1 MIEVDLRPW
10 EPAPEPLPETWM
22 ALAARLAEQMKGS
35 LRTYVLGVKYNASGV
50 GNLLRSWGLPWE
62 VVMAGYLWEYE
73 EGKQQIQQIDLPGA
87 QRILNHMDAADLY
100 ARYIEQ
106 DTLLPLLTPPYRDL
120 GALLVAVAIY
130 YEALRALAQQS
141 SEQPYRGKKLLI
153 IEGVGHT
160 LLNITKRLGMW
171 LVKREIED
179 LVEQLH
185 NPGGFAED
193 RQEYQH
199 ILEQSATQLEQVRQ
213 LLKTF
218 YQRITGQPVEVIYS
232 PCGVAGLK
240 RRVQD
245 AHTTITSEKTQ
256 LTGFD
261 LVTFDVIVPT
271 VADCYQAFGV
281 LGHLGHIQ
289 DRVSDLVANPKPNGC
304 SHIALGLVLNAR
316 KLRVQ
321 GFQPVES
328 LSPVVCQLQIATPTM
343 QAITSYGCLYPRC
356 YQLYTLDTPSLTQEY
371 PQEWWRSA
379 EGRAFQTIV
388 ESFESERE
396 LTAIPAPIT
405 VYSKDRTPIS
415 LPKGATALDFAFAF
429 DPATGIHAVE
439 AFINNRKAQ
448 LYRILNAG
456 DIVEILTSKDNQ
468 VQEYWLDQS
477 YAITSNAHRNI
488 RDALSRRILDRSGYD
503 LLNQAL
509 EQRHYFL
516 PPEELR
522 QELSILVKRHKLGT
536 VQEYLEGLGERKE
549 PHSTPKWAAQHIIQQ
564 IEEHKERQRADTSIA
579 TGKVSWI
586 AVVDEPLVT
595 KRKGYYRQHFCNSC
609 NPTYPRDTKIMGLLK
624 PNGELVVHK
633 QTCPFLLARTN
644 GHQSELFSMTWQLQP
659 PAFRVSFFLLAQDR
673 SGLIYELTREL
684 RRHQC
689 SLLSL
694 TAEAVLKFKEAH
706 IHFSIEAYS
715 DEEVLEI
722 RAQLRKIESVLQV
735 EINASDTSR
744 PVYERLQKLWH
755 QRHIT
760 SRTVT
765 VVRRGWEEAIAML
778 QPRNFVLRNPYD
790 ISRPATA
797 KMFFGRSHENQF
809 LQRELCESERG
820 KAIIL
825 YAPRRSGKSSIC
837 KNFIE
842 RYVFPPFWGVLF
854 SLQNAT
860 QLSEEAILQQL
871 ADRIGWEFQNQ
882 LQRPAPAWNAYRD
895 SDPQVRFRR
904 FLQDCTG
911 QVPDSRL
918 ILALDEFGGALESY
932 DHGTLKRGF
941 FTFWKDIMVD
951 IAQLSLIFA
960 LPTSSHQTLASK
972 DIANAF
978 SFTTPLPVGFLDE
991 ESAERLLVDP
1001 LRDQQI
1007 IIHPNTVA
1015 RTIAL
1020 TGGNPYFMTL
1030 IGQQL
1035 VHYLNGDTYKQ
1046 KVTDEDLDVIVNALI
1061 AESGF
1066 RQNFDYLTRELQNR
1080 EELRILESIIALTD
1094 DTNQLVQLKKIAS
1107 HAHLSMSVA
1116 RGHLERLRSGM
1127 ILQQSGPATN
1137 PYYAFTISLICRW
1150 LRSNHWFF
1158 SQV

>member
-1 MIEVDLRPW
+1 VIETDLRPW
-10 EPAPEPLPETWM
+10 EPRPEPLPETWM

-35 LRTYVLGVKYNASGV
+35 LRAYVLGVKYNASGV

-62 VVMAGYLWEYE
+62 VVMAGHLWEYE
-73 EGKQQIQQIDLPGA
+73 EGKQEIRQANLPGA
-87 QRILNHMDAADLY
+87 QRILDHMGAADLY

-106 DTLLPLLTPPYRDL
+106 DTLSPLLTPPYRDL

-141 SEQPYRGKKLLI
+141 AGQPYRGKKLLI

-179 LVEQLH
+179 LIEQLH
-185 NPGGFAED
+185 NPVGFAED
-193 RQEYQH
+193 RQEHQH
-199 ILEQSATQLEQVRQ
+199 ILEQSAAQLEQVRH
-213 LLKTF
+213 LLKTC
-218 YQRITGQPVEVIYS
+218 YRRNTGQPIEVIYT

-245 AHTTITSEKTQ
+245 AHSTITSEKTQ

-281 LGHLGHIQ
+281 LGQLGHIQ
-289 DRVSDLVANPKPNGC
+289 DRVSDLIANPKSNGC
-304 SHIALGLVLNAR
+304 SHIALGLVLHPR
-316 KLRVQ
+316 TLRAQ
-321 GFQPVES
+321 GFQPIES
-328 LSPVVCQLQIATPTM
+328 PSPVVCQLQIATPIM
-343 QAITSYGCLYPRC
+343 QAITNYGCLYPRC
-356 YQLYTLDTPSLTQEY
+356 YQLYTLDAPSLRQEY
-371 PQEWWRSA
+371 LQSWSSV
-379 EGRAFQTIV
+379 EGRTFQAIL
-388 ESFESERE
+388 ENFESEWE
-396 LTAIPAPIT
+396 PTDTPIT
-405 VYSKDRTPIS
+405 VYSKDRTSIS

-429 DPATGIHAVE
+429 DPAIGIHAVE
-439 AFINNRKAQ
+439 AFINNRKAP
-448 LYRILNAG
+448 LYRELNAG
-456 DIVEILTSKDNQ
+456 DIVEILTSKDIQ
-468 VQEYWLDQS
+468 VQEYWLDKS
-477 YAITSNAHRNI
+477 YVITSNALKNI
-488 RDALSRRILDRSGYD
+488 RDTLSKDSLDRGGYQ
-503 LLNQAL
+503 LLNEAL
-509 EQRHYFL
+509 ESRDYFL
-516 PPEELR
+516 SPEELR
-522 QELSILVKRHKLGT
+522 RELSFLVKRHKLGT
-536 VQEYLEGLGERKE
+536 VHEYLERLKAKKE
-549 PHSTPKWAAQHIIQQ
+549 SQYTPKWAAQHIIQQ
-564 IEEHKERQRADTSIA
+564 VEEHKEKLRVGTSIA
-579 TGKVSWI
+579 TGNVSWI
-586 AVVDEPLVT
+586 AVVDEPVVT
-595 KRKGYYRQHFCNSC
+595 KRKAYYRQHFCNSC
-609 NPTYPRDTKIMGLLK
+609 HPRYPRDTKIMGLLK

-633 QTCPFLLARTN
+633 QTCPFLLARAN
-644 GHQSELFSMTWQLQP
+644 GHHSELLSMSWQLQP
-659 PAFRVSFFLLAQDR
+659 PAFEVSFFLLAQDR
-673 SGLIYELTREL
+673 TGLIYDLTREL

-689 SLLSL
+689 TLLSL
-694 TAEAVLKFKEAH
+694 TAETTLKFKEAY
-706 IHFSIEAYS
+706 ISFTIEAYS
-715 DEEVLEI
+715 DEDVLDI
-722 RAQLRKIESVLQV
+722 REQLRKIESVLNV
-735 EINASDTSR
+735 EINAFYTSR
-744 PVYERLQKLWH
+744 PVYERLQKRWH
-755 QRHIT
+755 QRHST

-765 VVRRGWEEAIAML
+765 VVRRGWEEAIATL
-778 QPRNFVLRNPYD
+778 QPRNFVLRNLYD
-790 ISRPATA
+790 ISRPASA
-797 KMFFGRSHENQF
+797 KMFFGRSYENQF
-809 LQRELCESERG
+809 LQRELCEGEHG

-837 KNFIE
+837 KNFIDS
-842 RYVFPPFWGVLF
+842 YVSPPFWGVLF

-871 ADRIGWEFQNQ
+871 ADRIGWEFQKQ
-882 LQRPAPAWNAYRD
+882 LQRPAPVWSSYRD
-895 SDPQVRFRR
+895 SDPQVCFRR
-904 FLQDCTG
+904 FLQDCIG
-911 QVPDSRL
+911 QNPDTRL

-941 FTFWKDIMVD
+941 FTFWKDLMTD
-951 IAQLSLIFA
+951 ITQLSLIFA

-1007 IIHPNTVA
+1007 IIHPNTVG

-1020 TGGNPYFMTL
+1020 TGGHPYFMTL

-1035 VHYLNGDTYKQ
+1035 VHYLNRDTYKQ
-1046 KVTDEDLDVIVNALI
+1046 KVTDEDLDMIVNALI
-1061 AESGF
+1061 EESGF

-1094 DTNQLVQLKKIAS
+1094 DTNQPVQLKKIAS
-1107 HAHLSMSVA
+1107 HAHLPMPAA

-1127 ILQQSGPATN
+1127 ILQQSGPPTN

-1158 SQV
+1158 SQA